1 MKKHLLII
9 MTMLM
14 PIMANAY
21 DFEVDGV
28 FYTIT
33 SIEDRVVQVTHS
45 DVLNYQQTKVVIPA
59 EVDWNGYHFFVKSI
73 SSSAFDKSNYPHN
86 VDTLI
91 ISHGVETIGDYA
103 FQTASFRML
112 SIPNTISSIGRN
124 AFNNN
129 MVHFTDWYVEDW
141 DWLCSS
147 GFFFPRTSKD
157 IYVDN
162 TKLTEDLLIPEEVKY
177 IAPNTFHG
185 LEWIKTLKVSGNVEY
200 IDASAFGECINLEEV
215 EIENGVKEIY
225 GEASKSRTSYY
236 STGTFAKCYKL
247 EKVTL
252 PNSINYIGDGAF
264 TDSPNLKEIDCYIN
278 DPFPISSCFSNGQ
291 YLSATLN
298 VPVGTKSKYQSVD
311 GWKNFVN
318 IVESLTPSEVF
329 HSLFFSVSQ
338 GGYIIYNGNK
348 FDEYTNNSIAIKEGE
363 DAILRFIPDEGYRL
377 SSLTIDGKEVLSD
390 VSDSQYII
398 KDIQADVI
406 ISACFEEIP
415 ISITIQHADNG
426 YVKQFVQR
434 GSKIKFVLVPE
445 EGWII
450 NTVIFNGSDVT
461 SELNA
466 ANEYITPFI
475 YSDAM
480 LSVSFESTQSAI
492 YSNLLSNAKAYG
504 FNGQI
509 IVKSIDK
516 GDMIVVYDESGKIIA
531 QTVANG
537 NEQRI
542 ALQAKGFFFVKVND
556 KTVKVSL

>member
-1 MKKHLLII
+1 M
-9 MTMLM
+9 
-14 PIMANAY
+14 
-21 DFEVDGV
+21 
-28 FYTIT
+28 
-33 SIEDRVVQVTHS
+33 RVLAGT
-45 DVLNYQQTKVVIPA
+45 
-59 EVDWNGYHFFVKSI
+59 
-73 SSSAFDKSNYPHN
+73 
-86 VDTLI
+86 
-91 ISHGVETIGDYA
+91 
-103 FQTASFRML
+103 
-112 SIPNTISSIGRN
+112 
-124 AFNNN
+124 
-129 MVHFTDWYVEDW
+129 
-141 DWLCSS
+141 
-147 GFFFPRTSKD
+147 
-157 IYVDN
+157 
-162 TKLTEDLLIPEEVKY
+162 TKLL
-177 IAPNTFHG
+177 
-185 LEWIKTLKVSGNVEY
+185 
-200 IDASAFGECINLEEV
+200 
-215 EIENGVKEIY
+215 
-225 GEASKSRTSYY
+225 
-236 STGTFAKCYKL
+236 
-247 EKVTL
+247 
-252 PNSINYIGDGAF
+252 
-264 TDSPNLKEIDCYIN
+264 
-278 DPFPISSCFSNGQ
+278 SS
-291 YLSATLN
+291 
-298 VPVGTKSKYQSVD
+298 
-311 GWKNFVN
+311 
-318 IVESLTPSEVF
+318 
-329 HSLFFSVSQ
+329 
-338 GGYIIYNGNK
+338 
-348 FDEYTNNSIAIKEGE
+348 NNSIAIKEGE